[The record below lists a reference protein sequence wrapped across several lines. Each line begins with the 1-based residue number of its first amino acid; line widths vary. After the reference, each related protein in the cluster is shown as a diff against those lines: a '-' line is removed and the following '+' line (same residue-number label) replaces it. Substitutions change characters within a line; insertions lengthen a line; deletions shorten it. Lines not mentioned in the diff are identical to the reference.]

1 MIELDFKEL
10 NLLNKLLNKVKY
22 SELNSYELNQF
33 ANSPITNRIMEKIQ
47 VEFKPLAEKNPRIK
61 NNGIPKFEFK
71 LENHVG
77 KAITNRLE
85 HMDLSSFQEIADW
98 NKSETE
104 KFAQDILGII
114 DFEESELNKLTEYI
128 AQKAKEKTS
137 GHHRR

>member
-1 MIELDFKEL
+1 MIELNFAEL

-22 SELNSYELNQF
+22 SDLNSYELNQF

-47 VEFKPLAEKNPRIK
+47 TEFKPFAEKIPRIE
-61 NNGIPKFEFK
+61 NSGTPKFEFE

-85 HMDLSSFQEIADW
+85 HMDLSSFQTIANW

-114 DFEESELNKLTEYI
+114 DFEKSELNKLTEYI
-128 AQKAKEKTS
+128 TEKAKEKTS
-137 GHHRR
+137 G